1 MITRTHFF
9 RILVLW
15 IIPWMMNK
23 RKQEQEHRGTMAL
36 NDHKGWHFIYWD
48 DFEDYHEEGHT
59 EKKDIFVDDE
69 QEDT

>member
-1 MITRTHFF
+1 
-9 RILVLW
+9 
-15 IIPWMMNK
+15 MMNK
-23 RKQEQEHRGTMAL
+23 KKQEQEHRGTMAL

-48 DFEDYHEEGHT
+48 DFEDYHEEGHK